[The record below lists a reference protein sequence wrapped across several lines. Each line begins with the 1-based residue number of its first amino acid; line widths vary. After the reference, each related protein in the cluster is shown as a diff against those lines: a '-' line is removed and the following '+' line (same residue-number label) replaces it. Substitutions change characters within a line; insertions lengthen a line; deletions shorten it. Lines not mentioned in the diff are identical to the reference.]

1 MIKYQGQVKEFMT
14 LIGQECPE
22 KPVIPSDRDLILR
35 ARVILEEVLEYINA
49 SGVSVSFLIDDLEI
63 GIKDISS
70 LDFQKTHETDI
81 VEVADAIGDIGYIN
95 YGSANCF
102 GLDMEEIE
110 DEIHANNM
118 TKIKTG
124 YKDENGKFRK
134 GPDYVPVDLRPIIL
148 KQLSDNE

>member
-1 MIKYQGQVKEFMT
+1 MIKYQEQVKEFMS
-14 LIGQECPE
+14 LIGQDCPD
-22 KPVIPSDRDLILR
+22 KPVIPSDKDLILR
-35 ARVILEEVLEYINA
+35 ARVILEETLEYINA
-49 SGVSVSFLIDDLEI
+49 SGVSFSLLIDDI
-63 GIKDISS
+63 SVDIKDISS

-134 GPDYVPVDLRPIIL
+134 GTDYVPIDLRPIIF
-148 KQLSDNE
+148 KQLEGNE